1 MAAVLGISGGYHD
14 AAAALVVDGAIVAA
28 IQEER
33 LSRHKN
39 DPRLPVRAATAC
51 LAYAGIPAAALD
63 RVVFYEQPFDK
74 LERVLVSSL
83 AVFPASLRQ
92 FPRAM
97 SSQVGDKLWVLDE
110 LAERLGVER
119 DRVTTVA
126 HHRAHAA
133 SALFASP
140 YQRAAVLT
148 VDGVGEAVSTS
159 LWRGDGTSLTPIGQL
174 EYPHSLGLL
183 YAGLT
188 AYLGF
193 EVNEGE
199 YKVMG
204 LAAYGTPRFRD
215 EFARLLRVEPDGW
228 FALDVSYFGRLAD
241 AELGFGPKLEQLLG
255 PRRPPYQPWD
265 LEGSERDRRYADIA
279 ATLQHVTEEVMLAL
293 AREAKRRTGADA
305 LCLAGG
311 VALNAVANARL
322 ARESGFTHVFV
333 QPAAGDAG
341 GALGAAILGALE
353 LGDRRPA
360 PLASAALGLA
370 IDPGATHALATELG
384 FAVTRADDIAGDTA
398 ELIARG
404 QIVAFCAGR
413 FEWGPRALGQ
423 RSILADARDPD
434 SRERLN
440 RAIKRR
446 EPFRPF
452 APAVLA
458 ADAARYFFAA
468 PNAMMPFM
476 TTTCPIRDE
485 HAGALAAVR
494 HVDGSARVQTVT
506 ATAAPALHAVL
517 GAFAERT
524 GVPIVLN
531 TSFNGAGEPIIAS
544 EVDALAFLLGHP
556 IDALVVEDLLIT
568 KAPR

>member
-14 AAAALVVDGAIVAA
+14 AAAAIVVDGAIVAA

-39 DPRLPVRAATAC
+39 DPRLPFRAAAAC
-51 LAYAGIPAAALD
+51 LAHAGIPAAALD

-97 SSQVGDKLWVLDE
+97 GSQVGDKLWVLDE

-119 DRVTTVA
+119 DKVTTVA

-133 SALFASP
+133 SALFASA
-140 YQRAAVLT
+140 YERAAVLT

-159 LWRGDGTSLTPIGQL
+159 LWRGEGTSLTPIGQL

-204 LAAYGTPRFRD
+204 LAAYGSPRFRD

-228 FALDVSYFGRLAD
+228 FALDASYFGRLAD

-322 ARESGFTHVFV
+322 LRESGFTHVFV

-353 LGDRRPA
+353 LGDPRPA

-370 IDPGATHALATELG
+370 IDPNATHALATELG
-384 FAVTRADDIAGDTA
+384 FAVTRAGDIAGATA

-458 ADAARYFFAA
+458 TDAARYFVDA
-468 PNAMMPFM
+468 PNAMTPFM

-485 HAGALAAVR
+485 HAGSLAAVR

-517 GAFAERT
+517 GAFVERT

-544 EVDALAFLLGHP
+544 EIDALAFLLGHP

-568 KAPR
+568 RDSR